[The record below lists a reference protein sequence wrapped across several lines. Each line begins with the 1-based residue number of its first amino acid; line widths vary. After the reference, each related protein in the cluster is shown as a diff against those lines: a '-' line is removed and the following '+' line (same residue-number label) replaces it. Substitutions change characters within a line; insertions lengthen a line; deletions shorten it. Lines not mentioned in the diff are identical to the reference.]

1 MSRSAVQDGW
11 NRTRRNL
18 EPGVTIACPDAAWA
32 KGGLAGS
39 TTYGGAPAGVVGRN
53 VKVIESVQAP
63 AVTCTSVSRNVPC
76 SVAGAS
82 LRPLVPWKEHGVVV
96 TVVGTV
102 GDGAITGTVVGGGE
116 RLEVVA
122 LAVVARADV
131 VELVETDDRLDVT
144 GPVPAG
150 RALPHATTPSALET
164 TSTIRLRASG
174 RT

>member
-11 NRTRRNL
+11 NRTRRNR
-18 EPGVTIACPDAAWA
+18 EPGITIACPDAAWA
-32 KGGLAGS
+32 NGGIAGS
-39 TTYGGAPAGVVGRN
+39 TTYGGAPAGAVGRN

-63 AVTCTSVSRNVPC
+63 AVTRTSVSRNVSG

-82 LRPLVPWKEHGVVV
+82 LRPVVPWKEHGVVV

-102 GDGAITGTVVGGGE
+102 ADGAITGTVVGGVEGSE
-116 RLEVVA
+116 
-122 LAVVARADV
+122 V
-131 VELVETDDRLDVT
+131 VELVEVDEVDDLLDVP

-150 RALPHATTPSALET
+150 PALPHATTPSALET
-164 TSTIRLRASG
+164 TRAVRWRASG